1 MKDVGKPCEG
11 EPHARIDGGRL
22 ETERRPRSPQR
33 SGPQGKP
40 GEKWLRD
47 LPPGNV
53 TAPAA
58 YPPRPGVS
66 AAAFADLARYTQ
78 DRFWRWAR
86 RKHRRITM
94 KAIRR
99 RYCGGGWWPVTTEIG
114 LFNPAKA
121 GTTRYRYRGA
131 AIPAP
136 WPASG

>member
-1 MKDVGKPCEG
+1 MHGLTGGGWKRSAGHGHRSEAARRGNPGKSGCG
-11 EPHARIDGGRL
+11 
-22 ETERRPRSPQR
+22 TYRRATSPRQ
-33 SGPQGKP
+33 
-40 GEKWLRD
+40 
-47 LPPGNV
+47 PP
-53 TAPAA
+53 TLL
-58 YPPRPGVS
+58 RPGVS